1 MRRKKHKMYKE
12 FKKNKKSK
20 TFTVGVI
27 VLCAVLLAV
36 PLWMKRQQENRRQEH
51 MSTLKQ
57 QAAPY
62 EREIRA
68 IQSELN
74 KRKNAISANTDTSGA
89 IPCFNISSAEDV
101 ATVKKLCA
109 GYAFT
114 PTILLN
120 CSLEQESL
128 NRIIEASAAE
138 NYDFVLYV
146 RTMQEDTLDTMAQ
159 LQETIAKYNPA
170 WKPAVL
176 LHGQED
182 TKQNQ
187 ALLAEHG
194 YRTLFRYNNELDDGA
209 QDEMLYLAYGF
220 IRAGT
225 DTSWL
230 TDLLIDTHSSMAIC
244 FDLDGLQK
252 NTLAEKDITDCL
264 DVLDKHLSA
273 GVLEYRDVQTAF
285 LVLAQKEG
293 RTEQARAEFDQYAQQ
308 QEARIEELEGIVKE
322 IYSHWEEY

>member
-1 MRRKKHKMYKE
+1 MRHKKYKE
-12 FKKNKKSK
+12 FKKNTKSK

-27 VLCAVLLAV
+27 ILCAVLLAV
-36 PLWMKRQQENRRQEH
+36 PLWMKRQQENRRQVH

-62 EREIRA
+62 EREIQVL
-68 IQSELN
+68 QSELD

-89 IPCFNISSAEDV
+89 IPCFKISSAEDV

-114 PTILLN
+114 PTILLS

-128 NRIIEASAAE
+128 NSIIEASATE

-176 LHGQED
+176 LHSQED
-182 TKQNQ
+182 TKENQ

-194 YRTLFRYNNELDDGA
+194 YRMLFRYNNELDDGV

-220 IRAGT
+220 VRTRHQI
-225 DTSWL
+225 
-230 TDLLIDTHSSMAIC
+230 
-244 FDLDGLQK
+244 
-252 NTLAEKDITDCL
+252 
-264 DVLDKHLSA
+264 KHL
-273 GVLEYRDVQTAF
+273 
-285 LVLAQKEG
+285 LACFG
-293 RTEQARAEFDQYAQQ
+293 HCTHFAAPQYSSQW
-308 QEARIEELEGIVKE
+308 L
-322 IYSHWEEY
+322 

>member
-1 MRRKKHKMYKE
+1 
-12 FKKNKKSK
+12 
-20 TFTVGVI
+20 
-27 VLCAVLLAV
+27 
-36 PLWMKRQQENRRQEH
+36 

-62 EREIRA
+62 EREIQA
-68 IQSELN
+68 LQSELN
-74 KRKNAISANTDTSGA
+74 RRKNAISANTDTSGA
-89 IPCFNISSAEDV
+89 IPCFKISSAEDV

-114 PTILLN
+114 PTILLS

-128 NRIIEASAAE
+128 NSIIEASAAE

-146 RTMQEDTLDTMAQ
+146 RTMQEDTLDIMAQ
-159 LQETIAKYNPA
+159 LQETIAQYNPA

-176 LHGQED
+176 LHSQED

-194 YRTLFRYNNELDDGA
+194 YRMLFRYNNELDDGA

-220 IRAGT
+220 IRAT
-225 DTSWL
+225 ADTSWL
-230 TDLLIDTHSSMAIC
+230 TDMLIDTRTSMAIC

-264 DVLDKHLSA
+264 DVLNERLSA

-308 QEARIEELEGIVKE
+308 QKARIEELEGIVKE

>member
-12 FKKNKKSK
+12 FKKNRKSK
-20 TFTVGVI
+20 TFTVGVMI
-27 VLCAVLLAV
+27 LCAVLLAV

-74 KRKNAISANTDTSGA
+74 KQKNAISANTDTSGA

-128 NRIIEASAAE
+128 NSIIEASAAE

-159 LQETIAKYNPA
+159 LQETIAQYNPA

-220 IRAGT
+220 IRATT

-230 TDLLIDTHSSMAIC
+230 TDMLVDTRTSMAIC

-264 DVLDKHLSA
+264 DVLDERLSA

-308 QEARIEELEGIVKE
+308 QEARIEELENIVRE

>member
-1 MRRKKHKMYKE
+1 MRHKKKYYKE
-12 FKKNKKSK
+12 FKKNTKSK
-20 TFTVGVI
+20 TFTAGVI
-27 VLCAVLLAV
+27 ILCAVLLAV
-36 PLWMKRQQENRRQEH
+36 PLWMKRQQENRRQVH

-62 EREIRA
+62 EREIQA
-68 IQSELN
+68 LQSELN
-74 KRKNAISANTDTSGA
+74 RRKNAISANTDTSGA
-89 IPCFNISSAEDV
+89 IPCFKISSAEDV
-101 ATVKKLCA
+101 ATVKELCA

-114 PTILLN
+114 PTILLS

-128 NRIIEASAAE
+128 NSIIEASAAE

-176 LHGQED
+176 LHSQED

-187 ALLAEHG
+187 ALLTEHG
-194 YRTLFRYNNELDDGA
+194 YRMLFRYNNELDDGA

-220 IRAGT
+220 IRATT

-230 TDLLIDTHSSMAIC
+230 TDMLIDTRTSMAIC

-264 DVLDKHLSA
+264 DVLDERLSA
-273 GVLEYRDVQTAF
+273 GVLEYRDAQSAF

>member
-1 MRRKKHKMYKE
+1 MRHKKYKKYKE

-20 TFTVGVI
+20 TFTVGVMI
-27 VLCAVLLAV
+27 LCAVLLAV
-36 PLWMKRQQENRRQEH
+36 PLWMKRQQEHRRQAH

-62 EREIRA
+62 EREIQA
-68 IQSELN
+68 LQSELN
-74 KRKNAISANTDTSGA
+74 RRKNAISANTDTSGA
-89 IPCFNISSAEDV
+89 IPCFKISSAEDV
-101 ATVKKLCA
+101 AAVKELCA

-114 PTILLN
+114 PTILLD

-138 NYDFVLYV
+138 NYDFVLCV
-146 RTMQEDTLDTMAQ
+146 RTMQEDTLDIMAQ
-159 LQETIAKYNPA
+159 LQETIAQYNPA

-176 LHGQED
+176 LHSQED

-209 QDEMLYLAYGF
+209 LDEMLYLAYGF

-264 DVLDKHLSA
+264 DALNEHLSA

-293 RTEQARAEFDQYAQQ
+293 RAEQAQAEYDRYAQQ
-308 QEARIEELEGIVKE
+308 QEARIEELEGIVRE

>member
-1 MRRKKHKMYKE
+1 
-12 FKKNKKSK
+12 
-20 TFTVGVI
+20 
-27 VLCAVLLAV
+27 
-36 PLWMKRQQENRRQEH
+36 

-62 EREIRA
+62 EREIQA
-68 IQSELN
+68 LQSELN

-89 IPCFNISSAEDV
+89 IPCFKISSAEDV
-101 ATVKKLCA
+101 ATVKELCA

-114 PTILLN
+114 PTILLS

-128 NRIIEASAAE
+128 NSIIEASATE

-170 WKPAVL
+170 WEPAVL
-176 LHGQED
+176 LRRQED

-187 ALLAEHG
+187 ARLAEHG

-220 IRAGT
+220 IRATT

-230 TDLLIDTHSSMAIC
+230 TDMLIDTRTSMAIC
-244 FDLDGLQK
+244 FDLDGLQT

-273 GVLEYRDVQTAF
+273 GVLEYRDAQTAF

-293 RTEQARAEFDQYAQQ
+293 RTEQAQAEYDRYAQQ
-308 QEARIEELEGIVKE
+308 QEARIEELEGIVRE
-322 IYSHWEEY
+322 IYSHWDEY

>member
-1 MRRKKHKMYKE
+1 
-12 FKKNKKSK
+12 
-20 TFTVGVI
+20 
-27 VLCAVLLAV
+27 
-36 PLWMKRQQENRRQEH
+36 

-62 EREIRA
+62 EREIQA
-68 IQSELN
+68 LQSELN

-89 IPCFNISSAEDV
+89 IPCFKISSAEDV
-101 ATVKKLCA
+101 ATVKELCA

-114 PTILLN
+114 PTILLS

-128 NRIIEASAAE
+128 NNIIEASAAE

-176 LHGQED
+176 LHSQED

-194 YRTLFRYNNELDDGA
+194 YRMLFRYNNELDDGA

-220 IRAGT
+220 IRATT

-230 TDLLIDTHSSMAIC
+230 TDMLVDTRTSMAIC

-264 DVLDKHLSA
+264 DVLNERLSA

>member
-1 MRRKKHKMYKE
+1 MRHKKKYYKE
-12 FKKNKKSK
+12 FKKNTKSK
-20 TFTVGVI
+20 TFTAGVI
-27 VLCAVLLAV
+27 ILCAVLLAV
-36 PLWMKRQQENRRQEH
+36 PLWMKRQQENRRQVH

-62 EREIRA
+62 EREIQA
-68 IQSELN
+68 LQSELN
-74 KRKNAISANTDTSGA
+74 RRKNAISANTDTSGA
-89 IPCFNISSAEDV
+89 IPCFKISSAEDV
-101 ATVKKLCA
+101 ATVKELCA

-114 PTILLN
+114 PTILLS

-128 NRIIEASAAE
+128 NSIIEASAAE

-176 LHGQED
+176 LHSQED

-194 YRTLFRYNNELDDGA
+194 YRMLFRYNNELDDGT

-220 IRAGT
+220 IRATT

-230 TDLLIDTHSSMAIC
+230 TDMLVDTRTSMAIC

-264 DVLDKHLSA
+264 DVLNERLSA

>member
-1 MRRKKHKMYKE
+1 MRHKKYYKE
-12 FKKNKKSK
+12 FKKNTKSK
-20 TFTVGVI
+20 TFTVGVMI
-27 VLCAVLLAV
+27 LCAVLLAV
-36 PLWMKRQQENRRQEH
+36 PLWMKRQQENRRQAH

-74 KRKNAISANTDTSGA
+74 KRKNAISANMDTSGA
-89 IPCFNISSAEDV
+89 IPCFIISSAEDV

-109 GYAFT
+109 GYVFT

-146 RTMQEDTLDTMAQ
+146 RAMQEDTLDTMAQ
-159 LQETIAKYNPA
+159 LQETIAQYNPA

-176 LHGQED
+176 LRRQED

-220 IRAGT
+220 ILAKT

-230 TDLLIDTHSSMAIC
+230 TDLLIETHTSMAIC
-244 FDLDGLQK
+244 FDLDGLQT
-252 NTLAEKDITDCL
+252 NTLAEKNITDCL

-273 GVLEYRDVQTAF
+273 GVLEYRDAQTAF

-293 RTEQARAEFDQYAQQ
+293 RTEQAQAEYDQYAQQ

>member
-1 MRRKKHKMYKE
+1 MRHKKKYYKE
-12 FKKNKKSK
+12 FKKNTKSK
-20 TFTVGVI
+20 TFTAGVI
-27 VLCAVLLAV
+27 ILCAVLLAV
-36 PLWMKRQQENRRQEH
+36 PLWMKRQQENRRQVH

-62 EREIRA
+62 EREIQA
-68 IQSELN
+68 LQSELN

-89 IPCFNISSAEDV
+89 IPCFKISSAEDV
-101 ATVKKLCA
+101 ATVKELCA

-114 PTILLN
+114 PTILLS

-128 NRIIEASAAE
+128 NSIIEASAAE

-159 LQETIAKYNPA
+159 LQETIAQYNPA

-176 LHGQED
+176 LHSQED

-194 YRTLFRYNNELDDGA
+194 YRMLFRYNNELDDGA

-220 IRAGT
+220 IRATT

-230 TDLLIDTHSSMAIC
+230 TDMLVDTRTSMAIC

-264 DVLDKHLSA
+264 DVLNERLSA

-293 RTEQARAEFDQYAQQ
+293 RTEQAQAEFDQYAQQ

>member
-1 MRRKKHKMYKE
+1 MRHKKKYYKE
-12 FKKNKKSK
+12 FKKNTKSK

-27 VLCAVLLAV
+27 ILCAVLLAV
-36 PLWMKRQQENRRQEH
+36 PLWMKRQQENRRQVH

-62 EREIRA
+62 EREIQA
-68 IQSELN
+68 LQSELN
-74 KRKNAISANTDTSGA
+74 RRKNAISANTDTSGA
-89 IPCFNISSAEDV
+89 IPCFKISSAEDV
-101 ATVKKLCA
+101 ATVKELCA

-114 PTILLN
+114 PTILLD

-128 NRIIEASAAE
+128 NSIIEASAAE
-138 NYDFVLYV
+138 NYDFVLCV

-159 LQETIAKYNPA
+159 LQETIAQYNPA

-176 LHGQED
+176 LHSQED
-182 TKQNQ
+182 TKENQ

-220 IRAGT
+220 IRATT

-230 TDLLIDTHSSMAIC
+230 TDMLIDTRTSMAIC

-264 DVLDKHLSA
+264 DVLDERLSA